1 MNNQESVRDLI
12 SRYNLDRSFY
22 RGFQCLFGS
31 FLQDDDF
38 RFLSED
44 DATAMKSDW
53 QAVGKDMRQAISMY
67 KSQNS
72 L

>member
-1 MNNQESVRDLI
+1 MNKTESTRDFI
-12 SRYNLDRSFY
+12 SRYGLDRPVY
-22 RGFQCLFGS
+22 RGFRCLFGT